1 MMTAFLTIG
10 TRGSRLALAQAE
22 MTRAALAKTHGCAP
36 ADIAIKTF
44 VTTGDKIQDRS
55 LIEAGG
61 KGLFTKEIEDAL
73 LASEIDLA
81 VHSAKDMPAVLP
93 DGLALVACLPRE
105 DARDCL
111 IGATRGSLT
120 HGAVIGTSSPRR
132 AAQMKRLRPDVTIVD
147 FRGNV
152 DTRLMKIARG
162 DVQASLL
169 ALAGLKRIGLEAQ
182 ATDILPLEAF
192 PPALGQGIVVLE
204 CRADDAVTRVKLL
217 AISHQASMT
226 ALTCERAFL
235 SHLDGSCRT
244 PIAGYAEL
252 IGDTLTFHGIIL
264 KPDGSAVF
272 ETHRKGTSDQAYAIG
287 FDAAEE
293 LKSRAPLDFFVS

>member
-1 MMTAFLTIG
+1 MAAFLTLG

-22 MTRAALAKTHGCAP
+22 MTRAALCTAHGCAP
-36 ADIAIKTF
+36 DDIVIKTF

-55 LIEAGG
+55 LIDAGG

-73 LASEIDLA
+73 LAGEIDLA

-93 DGLALVACLPRE
+93 EGLELVACLPRE

-111 IGATRGSLT
+111 IGASRESLT
-120 HGAVIGTSSPRR
+120 HGAVVGTSSPRR
-132 AAQMKRLRPDVTIVD
+132 AAQMKKLRPDLTIVD

-152 DTRLMKIARG
+152 ETRLMKIARG

-169 ALAGLKRIGLEAQ
+169 ALAGLKRIGLQAQ
-182 ATDILPLEAF
+182 ATDILPLNAF
-192 PPALGQGIVVLE
+192 PPALGQGVVVLE
-204 CRADDAVTRVKLL
+204 CRSTDTQTRGRL
-217 AISHQASMT
+217 ALISHQPSMT
-226 ALTCERAFL
+226 ALLCERAFL
-235 SHLDGSCRT
+235 AHLDGSCRT
-244 PIAGYAEL
+244 PIAGYAAV
-252 IGDTLTFHGIIL
+252 DATTLTFHGMIL

-272 ETHRKGTSDQAYAIG
+272 ETYRSGAGSQAQMLG